1 MVARVRTVA
10 FQGIDVLPVDVQ
22 VQIANGLPGFALV
35 GLPDKAVGESRER
48 VRAALGAIGLALPP
62 RRITVNLA
70 PADLLKEG
78 SHFDLPIALGLLG
91 AMEVLGAND
100 LDGLTALG
108 ELGLDGGIAPVA
120 GVLPAAMHANAAGR
134 ALVCP
139 ASQGGEA
146 AWADPDLRVIAPS
159 SLIELVNHLRGT
171 RKLARPQPRMASVDG
186 PSPDLVDIKGQETAK
201 RALEIAAAGGH
212 NLLMCGPPG
221 AGKSMLAARLAG
233 LLPPL
238 DPAEALEVS
247 MIHSLA
253 GRLEGGKLLRR
264 RPFRD
269 PHHSATLPALVG
281 GGTRARP
288 GEISLA
294 HLGVLFLDEL
304 PEFQRA
310 TLEALRQPLESGRVT
325 VARANAHV
333 SYPARVQLVAAMN
346 PCRCGHLSDPALGCS
361 RAPRCAGDYQ
371 AKISGPLFDRIDL
384 HVDVPAVK
392 AGDLA
397 LPPPRESSAEVA
409 MRVAVARERQALRY
423 RKLAKA
429 RAKADDPP
437 PVEAAPPLLP
447 SVPQGEGDEGDVAL
461 LDRPAT
467 DERLALPFGIG
478 GGAIRTN
485 AEADGA
491 LLEKIAAPDDA
502 GRTLLTEA
510 VERFRL
516 SARGYHRV
524 LRVARTLADL
534 EGADGVRRLHIAEAL
549 SYRRIMTAR

>member
-22 VQIANGLPGFALV
+22 VQLANGGLPHFALV

-91 AMEVLGAND
+91 AMDVLGAND

-108 ELGLDGGIAPVA
+108 ELGLDGSLAPVA

-139 ASQGGEA
+139 AAQGGEA
-146 AWADPDLRVIAPS
+146 AWADPNLQVIAPS

-171 RKLARPQPRMASVDG
+171 RKLARPLPRMAEIDG
-186 PSPDLVDIKGQETAK
+186 PVPDLMDIKGQETAK

-221 AGKSMLAARLAG
+221 AGKSMLASRLPG

-281 GGTRARP
+281 GGVRARP

-392 AGDLA
+392 AGDLS

-409 MRVAVARERQALRY
+409 MRVAIARERQALRY

-429 RAKADDPP
+429 GMKA
-437 PVEAAPPLLP
+437 EAAPPAYA
-447 SVPQGEGDEGDVAL
+447 VPPLVPPAPEDEGEVAL

-467 DERLALPFGIG
+467 DETLALPFGIG
-478 GGAIRTN
+478 GGTIRTN
-485 AEADGA
+485 AEADGT

-502 GRTLLTEA
+502 GRNLLTEA

-549 SYRRIMTAR
+549 SYRRVMTGR